1 MPPSNERSPGR
12 LASLRAG
19 WNAGLLVGFWNGLV
33 DGIVAAYRTG
43 TRGFVDVLG
52 CLAGSVLCYALLW
65 VVVLSVASALLHF
78 RLRAKDLRGR
88 IATLVTLGLALA
100 FAGELYWWSRE
111 WLFYGVS
118 SLDPRRLAVA
128 AGSLVVGAGLA
139 IVVTKLAARAP
150 RGAKWAI
157 ALAVPIACLAG
168 VAYLAVQSARSAER
182 GALNDRNRDLP
193 NVVLIVVDA
202 LRADVLSC
210 YGHPRVQ
217 TPHIDRLAREGV
229 LFERAMVQAPFTWSS
244 FGSILTGKYPRRH
257 GLVKMVPGVTMPP
270 NVTLPWHLKSAKRL
284 DGRQLEADDYV
295 TAAFLTGTV
304 SHGSGL
310 ARGFDSYFEA
320 LVGHALVEVENPW
333 SVFRSEL
340 LISIFQNKLAQRLD
354 AAQVAGVAS
363 DWLADHADRRFATK
377 LHFYSTHTP
386 YDPPAEFR
394 DGLCDPK
401 YDGPIRSFWAE
412 HRLAIE
418 QGKYVLTPADVA
430 QIQNLYYAGVEQAD
444 AMIGQVLDTLER
456 AGVLD
461 QTLVIVTAD
470 HGEELG
476 DHGLWEHNWMF
487 QTNLQ
492 VPLVMRLP
500 GKLPAGKRVD
510 ALVQSI
516 DIVPTV
522 CELAGI
528 EAPGLG
534 ATDPREFVDG
544 KSLVAISHGTGE
556 PPHRYSF
563 AENGVYLSIQDA
575 TTKLFVTTEALT
587 PEGWAAALDG
597 SAEQPHFYDLAA
609 DPNEKRN
616 AIRERREDAERLI
629 SALREWSAS
638 MPIRRD
644 ELVQSDRDAEDL
656 RIFRELGYVEGI
668 GEDTHSSGHLPGSQL
683 PGEPTPSEPQKK

>member
-310 ARGFDSYFEA
+310 ARGFDSY
-320 LVGHALVEVENPW
+320 LDRK
-333 SVFRSEL
+333 SV
-340 LISIFQNKLAQRLD
+340 
-354 AAQVAGVAS
+354 V
-363 DWLADHADRRFATK
+363 
-377 LHFYSTHTP
+377 
-386 YDPPAEFR
+386 
-394 DGLCDPK
+394 
-401 YDGPIRSFWAE
+401 
-412 HRLAIE
+412 
-418 QGKYVLTPADVA
+418 
-430 QIQNLYYAGVEQAD
+430 
-444 AMIGQVLDTLER
+444 
-456 AGVLD
+456 
-461 QTLVIVTAD
+461 
-470 HGEELG
+470 
-476 DHGLWEHNWMF
+476 
-487 QTNLQ
+487 
-492 VPLVMRLP
+492 
-500 GKLPAGKRVD
+500 
-510 ALVQSI
+510 
-516 DIVPTV
+516 
-522 CELAGI
+522 
-528 EAPGLG
+528 
-534 ATDPREFVDG
+534 
-544 KSLVAISHGTGE
+544 
-556 PPHRYSF
+556 
-563 AENGVYLSIQDA
+563 
-575 TTKLFVTTEALT
+575 
-587 PEGWAAALDG
+587 
-597 SAEQPHFYDLAA
+597 
-609 DPNEKRN
+609 
-616 AIRERREDAERLI
+616 
-629 SALREWSAS
+629 
-638 MPIRRD
+638 
-644 ELVQSDRDAEDL
+644 
-656 RIFRELGYVEGI
+656 
-668 GEDTHSSGHLPGSQL
+668 
-683 PGEPTPSEPQKK
+683 